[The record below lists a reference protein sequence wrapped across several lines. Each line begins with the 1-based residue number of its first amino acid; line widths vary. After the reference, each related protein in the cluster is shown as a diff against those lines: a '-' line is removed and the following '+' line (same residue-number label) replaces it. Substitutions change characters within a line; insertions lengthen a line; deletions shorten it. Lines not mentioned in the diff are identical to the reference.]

1 MPTTRI
7 NNETTVE
14 DFFIYLEN
22 RMKLDRGDLNTI
34 RDYLAKK
41 IVRVVRKLPLVVAGL
56 AWVFNCLK
64 AYSRLE
70 PS

>member
-1 MPTTRI
+1 
-7 NNETTVE
+7 
-14 DFFIYLEN
+14 
-22 RMKLDRGDLNTI
+22 MKLDRGDLNTI

-41 IVRVVRKLPLVVAGL
+41 FVRVVRKLPLVVAGL